1 MSSSLK
7 KYGKYRVVVHRDEAT
22 PHLCLFVV
30 LLTDDGR
37 LSAKEFIGNRSK
49 MRDDQS
55 SYAEKL
61 RLERGI
67 EESHTTHHRV
77 QHYYKSL
84 SRGMLN

>member
-1 MSSSLK
+1 M
-7 KYGKYRVVVHRDEAT
+7 VHRDEAT
-22 PHLCLFVV
+22 PHLFVFVV

-37 LSAKEFIGNRSK
+37 LSVKEFFGDRSK

-55 SYAEKL
+55 SYAESGKKL

-67 EESHTTHHRV
+67 EGSHTTNHTV
-77 QHYYKSL
+77 LHYYKSL